1 MNIRISIDHPSA
13 TRDEPEGIVS
23 DLDEEVH
30 LPENLQKL
38 RIPSTV
44 NYMLNRDFG
53 IHQVS

>member
-23 DLDEEVH
+23 ALDEEVH

-38 RIPSTV
+38 RITSTV
-44 NYMLNRDFG
+44 NYMLN
-53 IHQVS
+53 S